1 MHVNPVICH
10 AAWQICFN
18 QSEAPL
24 RSGWSCIISLEILC
38 SFLRC
43 HFMGKP
49 MEHEKTVD
57 VAMPTNDPKETL
69 FTLLCRLNFLFSGG
83 NVLTEIS
90 VPFVETHI

>member
-1 MHVNPVICH
+1 MPHGKFASTNQKHHSDLGGHASSVRKFCARFSDVIS
-10 AAWQICFN
+10 WGN
-18 QSEAPL
+18 Q
-24 RSGWSCIISLEILC
+24 W
-38 SFLRC
+38 
-43 HFMGKP
+43 
-49 MEHEKTVD
+49 EHEKTVD